1 MALNGNVTLFQH
13 RKDETPLHLKI
24 SHSKKQTPSHWHNS
38 TQYPFFDWSVCHFLS
53 CNLIGMKMMPKKKKK
68 RYKTTPSTFLGAL
81 SPQKKN
87 VDKMIINVTTNLHFR
102 VLKNR
107 NTCLSRRMREGLIF
121 CDNIE
126 SSILRAVFS
135 RGQFWLDKVG

>member
-1 MALNGNVTLFQH
+1 MQ
-13 RKDETPLHLKI
+13 
-24 SHSKKQTPSHWHNS
+24 
-38 TQYPFFDWSVCHFLS
+38 FDW
-53 CNLIGMKMMPKKKKK
+53 NENDAKKKK

-135 RGQFWLDKVG
+135 PAQF